1 MNQNN
6 LFTYWP
12 LFSYVGDADV
22 EIDLTNETVL
32 EMVSN
37 VTQTC
42 VVLLLIIMLP
52 LDEEEKNTSYD
63 LT

>member
-52 LDEEEKNTSYD
+52 LDEEEKNASYD